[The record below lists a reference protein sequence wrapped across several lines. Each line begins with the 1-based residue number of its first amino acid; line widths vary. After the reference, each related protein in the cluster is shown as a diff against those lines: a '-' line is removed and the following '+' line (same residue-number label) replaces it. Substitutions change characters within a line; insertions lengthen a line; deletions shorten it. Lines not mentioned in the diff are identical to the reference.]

1 MFNFGVDYYPE
12 HWPRERWEA
21 DARLMAEA
29 GFNVVR
35 MAEFAWV
42 KMEPGDGQFDFAW
55 LDDAIAVLNAQGIRV
70 VLGTPTASP
79 PAWLMTK
86 YPDAFRVREDGV
98 RVTYGNR
105 REYCPN
111 SPIYRRY
118 SQRIVSQMGQHYAD
132 NLAVIGWQIDNE
144 FGERCYCP
152 VCRQAFQ
159 KWLCERYQSLNE
171 LNDAWGTIFWSHTYT
186 EWDQIPVPLSTG
198 HSPNPGLA
206 LDFYRFSSESY
217 VNYQQHQI
225 DVLREKC
232 PAHFITHNLMG
243 FGYDRLN
250 YFDLARP
257 LDFVSWDNYRRM
269 QWNMQDQ
276 VDPAQ
281 AALDHSTM
289 RGLKRQNFWVMEQQA
304 GSGGWEIISVA
315 PRPGELRLWAYQSI
329 AHGADGIVFF
339 RWRTA
344 RHGTEQ
350 YWHGLLDHDAYPS
363 RRYQEIKQ
371 MGAEIG
377 KIGDQILGASVQATV
392 AMMLSYDSRFAF
404 QIQSNNPDFKYPAHF
419 YELYR
424 AYHDERVSIDV
435 VSPEGDL
442 SGYKL
447 VIVPALHVLR
457 PQTAE
462 NLGRFVEAGGIVVV
476 GARSGVKDETNA
488 VVNMRLPGL
497 LAALCG
503 SVVEEYDSP
512 APGSTQPLRFTA
524 PELSSAS
531 GNTFAWCDI
540 LAPQG
545 AQIIACYTTGHYA
558 GKPAITLNHVGQ
570 GHAVYVG
577 TMGDGQ
583 LHRSLAKWTLSLA
596 GIQPILETA
605 ADVEVAERWKG
616 DKRLLF
622 ILNHSDQSQSVKLN
636 RRYRSLL
643 DGNMVDSETTVPAKD
658 VLILGE

>member
-12 HWPRERWEA
+12 HWPRERWET

-42 KMEPGDGQFDFAW
+42 KMEPADGQFDFSW
-55 LDDAIAVLNAQGIRV
+55 LDEAIAVLTTQGIRV
-70 VLGTPTASP
+70 ILGTPTASP

-86 YPDAFRVREDGV
+86 YPDVFRVREDSV

-105 REYCPN
+105 REYCANNPT
-111 SPIYRRY
+111 YRRY
-118 SQRIVSQMGQHYAD
+118 SQRIVTKMAEHYAD
-132 NLAVIGWQIDNE
+132 NPAVIGWQIDNE

-159 KWLCERYQSLNE
+159 TWLCERYKSLNE
-171 LNDAWGTIFWSHTYT
+171 LNEAWGTIFWSHTYT
-186 EWDQIPVPLSTG
+186 EWDQIPVPLNTG

-206 LDFYRFSSESY
+206 LEFYRFSSESY
-217 VNYQQHQI
+217 VDYQQLQI

-232 PAHFITHNLMG
+232 PTHFITHNLMG

-269 QWNMQDQ
+269 QWAMQDQ
-276 VDPAQ
+276 VDPGR
-281 AALDHSTM
+281 AALDHDTM

-304 GSGGWEIISVA
+304 GSGGWEIVSVA

-344 RHGTEQ
+344 RYGTEQ

-363 RRYQEIKQ
+363 RRYQEIKG
-371 MGAEIG
+371 MGAEIR
-377 KIGDQILGASVQATV
+377 KFGDQILGAHVKANV

-404 QIQSNNPDFKYPAHF
+404 QIQANNPEFKYPVHF

-424 AYHDERVSIDV
+424 AFHNEHVSIDV
-435 VSPEGDL
+435 VSPDDAL

-447 VIVPALHVLR
+447 VIVPALHVLSLK
-457 PQTAE
+457 TAE
-462 NLGRFVEAGGIVVV
+462 NLARFVEAGGTVVV
-476 GARSGVKDETNA
+476 GARSGVKDETNT

-497 LAALCG
+497 LAKLCG
-503 SVVEEYDSP
+503 TVVEEYDSP
-512 APGSTQPLRFTA
+512 APGMTQALRFTT
-524 PELSSAS
+524 PDLSSAS

-540 LAPQG
+540 LAPDG
-545 AQIIACYTTGHYA
+545 AQVIARYTTGHYA
-558 GKPAITLNHVGQ
+558 DTPAITLNHVGQ
-570 GHAVYVG
+570 GNAVYIG
-577 TMGDGQ
+577 TMGDAG
-583 LHRSLAKWTLSLA
+583 LHRSLAKWLLKLA
-596 GIQPILETA
+596 GVQAIIETTA
-605 ADVEVAERWKG
+605 NVEVAERWHG
-616 DKRLLF
+616 ANRLLF
-622 ILNHSDQSQSVKLN
+622 ILNHTDQPQEVKLN
-636 RRYRSLL
+636 RRYQTLL
-643 DGNMVDSETTVPAKD
+643 DGKTYDSGVTVPAKD
-658 VLILGE
+658 LVILTE